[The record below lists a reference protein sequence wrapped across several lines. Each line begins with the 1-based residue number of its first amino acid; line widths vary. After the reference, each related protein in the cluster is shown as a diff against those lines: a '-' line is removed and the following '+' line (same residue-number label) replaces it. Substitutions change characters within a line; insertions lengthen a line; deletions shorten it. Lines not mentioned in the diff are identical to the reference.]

1 MSVTFDK
8 ELKVGIFTIVSLV
21 LLYLGIN
28 FLSGVDFFSSTNHY
42 YAVYPNVEGL
52 TESNPVKYKGVEVG
66 NVGKITLMEPQGV
79 LVVLNINKQVRLR
92 KGADATLM
100 TSLTGT
106 SSVIL
111 KNVSES
117 APLLHSGDTL
127 TGITPKSLSD
137 ILESTATPL
146 VSKLDS
152 VLNDFKGAGT
162 VMKQTMLRYDTTS
175 QRINELLANNQEQ
188 IHRLLGNLNMLSRN
202 LNGLTHELQPT
213 LKNFHAIS
221 DSLAQGNYKQMA
233 KDLGTSLTNLNG
245 ILEVMKRGEG
255 TMGKLL
261 TNDSLYN
268 NINQSMQSLDSLLID
283 LKANPKR
290 YVHFSLFGKKDKKK

>member
-245 ILEVMKRGEG
+245 ILEVIKRGEG